1 MGARDTDAAA
11 SARRRPAPDRRPPI
25 NDAAPPR
32 LDKGSVRSA
41 SGAIHCD
48 TRSSSSR
55 DAGCRKQAGTRNS
68 AVEKARPHDPGN
80 LLKTCGGDIV
90 KPPLTPWNRCE
101 PVDEHRRQLRGV
113 SHHVEHTAGSAPDA

>member
-11 SARRRPAPDRRPPI
+11 SARRPPAPDRRPPI

-48 TRSSSSR
+48 TRSNSSR
-55 DAGCRKQAGTRNS
+55 DARCRKQARTRNS
-68 AVEKARPHDPGN
+68 AVVKARPLDPGN
-80 LLKTCGGDIV
+80 LLKT
-90 KPPLTPWNRCE
+90 
-101 PVDEHRRQLRGV
+101 
-113 SHHVEHTAGSAPDA
+113 